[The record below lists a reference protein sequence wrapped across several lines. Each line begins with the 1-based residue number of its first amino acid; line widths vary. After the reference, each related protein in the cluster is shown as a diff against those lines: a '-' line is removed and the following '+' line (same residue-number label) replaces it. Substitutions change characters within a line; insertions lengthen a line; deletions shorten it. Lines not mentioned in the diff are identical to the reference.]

1 VGLHQSGVLDLII
14 GINLVVL
21 IFSCTFGG
29 VALEKKKLVL
39 L

>member
-1 VGLHQSGVLDLII
+1 VGLRQSGVLDLIL
-14 GINLVVL
+14 GTDLVVL
-21 IFSCTFGG
+21 ISLCMFSG

>member
-1 VGLHQSGVLDLII
+1 MLDLIL
-14 GINLVVL
+14 GTDQVAL
-21 IFSCTFGG
+21 ISSCTFGG